1 MKLNRLR
8 LRLRQQKF
16 AQKGTAH
23 TWRIRNR
30 SHDIP
35 KGAAACVCVCVC
47 VYEWVCACPD
57 NIKRNWKY
65 FILHLDRTAHCF
77 ELRSHSGTKA
87 VESLSSQYI
96 IR

>member
-1 MKLNRLR
+1 MYMWGYTMGIELNATGREAGAGREEEEEVKLNRLR

-47 VYEWVCACPD
+47 V
-57 NIKRNWKY
+57 
-65 FILHLDRTAHCF
+65 
-77 ELRSHSGTKA
+77 
-87 VESLSSQYI
+87 
-96 IR
+96 